1 MTNVVAVRRYVMVAM
16 LTVLGAALLLSMSAQ
31 KAAASNFCTN
41 VWLSPYGQG
50 GDRCWGPSAQG
61 LNFASVSTFTRA
73 GCVSIADGS
82 NNLLTSWV
90 CGAAGSAPGYAA
102 AAYYNSNYL
111 QYRKAVIRNNNTSNG
126 GQFSGGYNCFNPC

>member
-1 MTNVVAVRRYVMVAM
+1 MTNVVAVRRYLVVAI
-16 LTVLGAALLLSMSAQ
+16 LTLVGAALLLSMSPQ

-41 VWLSPYGQG
+41 VWLAPYGQG

-61 LNFASVSTFTRA
+61 VNYAQVVTYTRA

-90 CGAAGSAPGYAA
+90 CGGAGSAPGYAA
-102 AAYYNSNYL
+102 AAYYPYNYS
-111 QYRKAVIRNNNTSNG
+111 QYRKAVIRNNNTTNG
-126 GQFSGGYNCFNPC
+126 GQFAGGYNCASGC